1 MPNIKSRKRKG
12 YWSNHTPRPARVIAS
27 LYTAVIVFGGLLLT
41 LPVSRS
47 DNKLGGLLEGM
58 FTSVSAV
65 CVTGLSTVNVE
76 TYWTP
81 FGHLVILLL
90 IKIGGL
96 GILALATLIGV
107 LLARRVGMRTTM
119 LGATE
124 SSNMSSGDIRK
135 TIRTI
140 VIVASSIEAVSA
152 TVMTLRFWTGY
163 HYDLGK
169 SIWYGVFH
177 SVSAFNNA
185 GFALYGDS
193 LMKFQADPWII
204 LPICA
209 NVILGG
215 LGFFVVFEI
224 GRRLA
229 GRVEARRVGGI
240 IESKLHW
247 TLTTRIV
254 LWATAFLLI
263 GGTLY
268 FLFIEWN
275 NPKTLGPM
283 DFGTKLMSAFALSV
297 LARTAG
303 FNSVDISALD
313 PTSWL
318 GTDILM
324 FIGGGSGGTAGGIK
338 VTTATVLIFIVWTEI
353 RGDTAVNIGERRLPR
368 SIQRQAL
375 TLVSLAFVTVIGAM
389 MVLHLITPFSTDQLI
404 FEVIS
409 AFGTVGLSTGIT
421 PAMPMFG
428 QLVLMALMFIGRLGT
443 VVVASSLAARVTHV
457 HYELPKE
464 RPLIG

>member
-1 MPNIKSRKRKG
+1 M
-12 YWSNHTPRPARVIAS
+12 
-27 LYTAVIVFGGLLLT
+27 GGF
-41 LPVSRS
+41 
-47 DNKLGGLLEGM
+47 LEAM

-81 FGHLVILLL
+81 FGHLIILLL

-96 GILALATLIGV
+96 GILALATLIGF
-107 LLARRVGMRTTM
+107 LLARRVGMRATM

-124 SSNMSSGDIRK
+124 SSNMRMGDIRK
-135 TIRTI
+135 TIARI
-140 VIVASSIEAVSA
+140 VIVASSIEAISA
-152 TVMTLRFWTGY
+152 VFLTVRFWTGY
-163 HYDLGK
+163 EYDLGK
-169 SIWYGVFH
+169 AIWYGTFH

-185 GFALYGDS
+185 GFALFSDSVMRFQGDAWV
-193 LMKFQADPWII
+193 M
-204 LPICA
+204 LPICI

-215 LGFFVVFEI
+215 LGFLVLFEL

-229 GRVEARRVGGI
+229 GRVESRRVGGM

-254 LWATAFLLI
+254 LWGSLI
-263 GGTLY
+263 LVVGGTLF
-268 FLFIEWN
+268 FLFSEWE

-283 DFGTKLMSAFALSV
+283 DLGVKILSAFALSV
-297 LARTAG
+297 FARTAG

-318 GTDILM
+318 AHDIMM
-324 FIGGGSGGTAGGIK
+324 FIGGGSGSTAGGIK
-338 VTTATVLIFIVWTEI
+338 VTTAAVLLFIVWTEI
-353 RGDTAVNIGERRLPR
+353 RGDTAVNIGNRRLPR

-375 TLVSLAFVTVIGAM
+375 TLISLSFLAVIAAT
-389 MVLHLITPFSTDQLI
+389 MVLHVLTPFTTDQII

-421 PAMPMFG
+421 GLMPPMA
-428 QLVLMALMFIGRLGT
+428 QVVLMILMFVGRLGT

>member
-1 MPNIKSRKRKG
+1 VPILKSEGRRADWRKVA
-12 YWSNHTPRPARVIAS
+12 SSPARIIAS
-27 LYTAVIVFGGLLLT
+27 LYLAVITLGGLVLT

-47 DNKLGGLLEGM
+47 EGKFGGLIEAM
-58 FTSVSAV
+58 FTSVSAI
-65 CVTGLSTVNVE
+65 CVTGFSTVNVE

-90 IKIGGL
+90 IKTGGL

-107 LLARRVGMRTTM
+107 LFARRVGMRATM
-119 LGATE
+119 LGAAE

-135 TIRTI
+135 TIRKV
-140 VIVASSIEAVSA
+140 VIVAGAIETVTAV
-152 TVMTLRFWTGY
+152 VLTLRFLTEY
-163 HYDLGK
+163 HYELGK
-169 SIWYGVFH
+169 SIWYGTFH
-177 SVSAFNNA
+177 SISAFNNA
-185 GFALYGDS
+185 GFSLFGDN
-193 LMKFQADPWII
+193 LMRFQSDPWII
-204 LPICA
+204 LPVSWNII
-209 NVILGG
+209 VGG
-215 LGFFVVFEI
+215 LGFFVVFEV

-229 GRVEARRVGGI
+229 GRVEARRVGGV

-254 LWATAFLLI
+254 LWATVILLI

-275 NPKTLGPM
+275 NAETLGPM
-283 DFGTKLMSAFALSV
+283 DIGSKVLSAFALSV
-297 LARTAG
+297 FARTAG

-313 PTSWL
+313 PASWL

-338 VTTATVLIFIVWTEI
+338 VTTATILIFIVWTEI

-375 TLVSLAFVTVIGAM
+375 TLISLAFVTVIGS
-389 MVLHLITPFSTDQLI
+389 VVLLHLTTPFSTDQII

-409 AFGTVGLSTGIT
+409 AFGTVGVSTGIT
-421 PAMPMFG
+421 A
-428 QLVLMALMFIGRLGT
+428 QLPVFAQFVLMALMFIGRLGT
-443 VVVASSLAARVTHV
+443 IVVASSLAARVTHV

>member
-1 MPNIKSRKRKG
+1 MKKHRRVS
-12 YWSNHTPRPARVIAS
+12 WHNHTPRPARTIAS
-27 LYTAVIVFGGLLLT
+27 LYLAVITLGGLLLT

-47 DNKLGGLLEGM
+47 SGKLGGLLEAM
-58 FTSVSAV
+58 FTAVSAV

-81 FGHLVILLL
+81 IGHLIILLL

-107 LLARRVGMRTTM
+107 LFARRVGMRTTM

-135 TIRTI
+135 TIRKI
-140 VIVASSIEAVSA
+140 VLVASSIEALSA
-152 TVMTLRFWTGY
+152 TVLTLRFWTEY
-163 HYDLGK
+163 HYDLAK

-185 GFALYGDS
+185 GFALYGDN
-193 LMKFQADPWII
+193 LMRFQADPWII
-204 LPICA
+204 LPISW
-209 NVILGG
+209 NIVVGG

-224 GRRLA
+224 GRRIS

-247 TLTTRIV
+247 TLTSRIV
-254 LWATAFLLI
+254 LWATAVLLV

-268 FLFIEWN
+268 FLFVEWG

-283 DFGTKLMSAFALSV
+283 DFGTKLLSAFALSV
-297 LARTAG
+297 FARTAG
-303 FNSVDISALD
+303 FNSVDLAALD

-353 RGDTAVNIGERRLPR
+353 RGDTAVNIGARRLPR

-375 TLVSLAFVTVIGAM
+375 TLISLAFVTVIGATM
-389 MVLHLITPFSTDQLI
+389 LLHLTTPFNTDQLI

-409 AFGTVGLSTGIT
+409 AFGTVGVSTGIT
-421 PAMPMFG
+421 PAMPVFG
-428 QLVLMALMFIGRLGT
+428 QFVLMALMFIGRLGT
-443 VVVASSLAARVTHV
+443 VVVATSLAARVTHV

>member
-1 MPNIKSRKRKG
+1 M
-12 YWSNHTPRPARVIAS
+12 
-27 LYTAVIVFGGLLLT
+27 GGF
-41 LPVSRS
+41 
-47 DNKLGGLLEGM
+47 LEAM

-81 FGHLVILLL
+81 FGHLIILLL

-96 GILALATLIGV
+96 GILALATLIGF
-107 LLARRVGMRTTM
+107 LLARRVGMRATM

-124 SSNMSSGDIRK
+124 SSNMRMGDIRK
-135 TIRTI
+135 TIARI

-152 TVMTLRFWTGY
+152 IFLTIRFWTGY
-163 HYDLGK
+163 EYDLGK
-169 SIWYGVFH
+169 AIWYGTFH

-185 GFALYGDS
+185 GFALFSDSVMRFQGDGWV
-193 LMKFQADPWII
+193 M
-204 LPICA
+204 LPLCI

-215 LGFFVVFEI
+215 LGFLVLFEL

-229 GRVEARRVGGI
+229 GRVESRRVGGV

-254 LWATAFLLI
+254 LWGSLI
-263 GGTLY
+263 LVVGGTLF
-268 FLFIEWN
+268 FLFSEWE

-283 DFGTKLMSAFALSV
+283 DLGVKILSAFALSV
-297 LARTAG
+297 FARTAG

-318 GTDILM
+318 AHAIMM
-324 FIGGGSGGTAGGIK
+324 FIGGGSGSTAGGIK
-338 VTTATVLIFIVWTEI
+338 VTTAAVLLFIVWTEI
-353 RGDTAVNIGERRLPR
+353 RGDTAVNIGNRRLPR

-375 TLVSLAFVTVIGAM
+375 TLISLSFLAVIAAT
-389 MVLHLITPFSTDQLI
+389 MVLHLLTPFTTDQII

-421 PAMPMFG
+421 GLMPPMA
-428 QLVLMALMFIGRLGT
+428 QVVLMILMFVGRLGT

>member
-1 MPNIKSRKRKG
+1 MPILKSKHRRVG
-12 YWSNHTPRPARVIAS
+12 WHNHTPRPARIIAA
-27 LYTAVIVFGGLLLT
+27 LYLAVITVGGLLLT
-41 LPVSRS
+41 LPVSRTAG
-47 DNKLGGLLEGM
+47 KMGGLIEAM

-107 LLARRVGMRTTM
+107 LFARRVGMRTTM
-119 LGATE
+119 LGAAE
-124 SSNMSSGDIRK
+124 SSNMSTGDIRK
-135 TIRTI
+135 TIRKI
-140 VIVASSIEAVSA
+140 VIVAGSIEAISA
-152 TVMTLRFWTGY
+152 TVLSLRFLTEY

-169 SIWYGVFH
+169 AIWYGTFH

-185 GFALYGDS
+185 GFALYGDGLIS
-193 LMKFQADPWII
+193 FQADPWII
-204 LPICA
+204 LPICW
-209 NVILGG
+209 NIIVGG
-215 LGFFVVFEI
+215 LGFFVVFEV

-254 LWATAFLLI
+254 LWATAFLLV
-263 GGTLY
+263 GGTGY

-275 NPKTLGPM
+275 NVATLGPM
-283 DFGTKLMSAFALSV
+283 DVGTKILSAFALSV
-297 LARTAG
+297 FARTAG

-338 VTTATVLIFIVWTEI
+338 VTTATILVFIVWTEI
-353 RGDTAVNIGERRLPR
+353 RGDTAVNIGDRRLPR

-375 TLVSLAFVTVIGAM
+375 TLISLSFVAVIGSL
-389 MVLHLITPFSTDQLI
+389 VLLHLTTPFSTDQLV

-421 PAMPMFG
+421 PTMPIFG
-428 QLVLMALMFIGRLGT
+428 QFVLMALMFIGRLGT

>member
-1 MPNIKSRKRKG
+1 M
-12 YWSNHTPRPARVIAS
+12 
-27 LYTAVIVFGGLLLT
+27 GGF
-41 LPVSRS
+41 
-47 DNKLGGLLEGM
+47 LEAM

-76 TYWTP
+76 TYWSP
-81 FGHLVILLL
+81 VGHLFILLL

-96 GILALATLIGV
+96 GILALATLIGF
-107 LLARRVGMRTTM
+107 LLARRVGMRATM

-124 SSNMSSGDIRK
+124 SSNMRMGDIRK
-135 TIRTI
+135 TIARI

-152 TVMTLRFWTGY
+152 IFLTVRFWTGY
-163 HYDLGK
+163 EYDLGK
-169 SIWYGVFH
+169 AIWYGTFH

-185 GFALYGDS
+185 GFALFGDS
-193 LMKFQADPWII
+193 VMRFQGDAWVM
-204 LPICA
+204 LPLCI

-215 LGFFVVFEI
+215 LGFLVLFEL

-229 GRVEARRVGGI
+229 GRVESRRVGGI

-254 LWATAFLLI
+254 LWGSLI
-263 GGTLY
+263 LVVGGTLF
-268 FLFIEWN
+268 FLFSEWE

-283 DFGTKLMSAFALSV
+283 DLGVKVLSAFALSV
-297 LARTAG
+297 FARTAG

-318 GTDILM
+318 AHDILM
-324 FIGGGSGGTAGGIK
+324 FIGGGSGSTAGGIK
-338 VTTATVLIFIVWTEI
+338 VTTAAVLLFIVWTEI
-353 RGDTAVNIGERRLPR
+353 RGDTAVNIGNRRLPR

-375 TLVSLAFVTVIGAM
+375 TLISLSFLAVIAATM
-389 MVLHLITPFSTDQLI
+389 LLHLLTPFTTDQII

-409 AFGTVGLSTGIT
+409 AFGTVGLTTGIT
-421 PAMPMFG
+421 GLMPPMA
-428 QLVLMALMFIGRLGT
+428 QVVLMVLMFVGRLGT

>member
-1 MPNIKSRKRKG
+1 M
-12 YWSNHTPRPARVIAS
+12 
-27 LYTAVIVFGGLLLT
+27 GGF
-41 LPVSRS
+41 
-47 DNKLGGLLEGM
+47 LEAM

-81 FGHLVILLL
+81 FGHLIILLL

-96 GILALATLIGV
+96 GILALATLIGF
-107 LLARRVGMRTTM
+107 LLARRVGMRATM

-124 SSNMSSGDIRK
+124 SSNMRMGDIRK
-135 TIRTI
+135 TIARI

-152 TVMTLRFWTGY
+152 IFLTIRFWTGY
-163 HYDLGK
+163 EYDLGK
-169 SIWYGVFH
+169 AIWYGTFH

-185 GFALYGDS
+185 GFALFSDSVMRFQGDGWV
-193 LMKFQADPWII
+193 M
-204 LPICA
+204 LPLCI

-215 LGFFVVFEI
+215 LGFLVLFEL
-224 GRRLA
+224 GRRQA
-229 GRVEARRVGGI
+229 GRVESRRVGGV

-254 LWATAFLLI
+254 LWGSLI
-263 GGTLY
+263 LVVGGTLF
-268 FLFIEWN
+268 FLFSEWE

-283 DFGTKLMSAFALSV
+283 DLGVKILSAFALSV
-297 LARTAG
+297 FARTAG

-318 GTDILM
+318 AHDIMM
-324 FIGGGSGGTAGGIK
+324 FIGGGSGSTAGGIK
-338 VTTATVLIFIVWTEI
+338 VTTAAVLLFIVWTEI
-353 RGDTAVNIGERRLPR
+353 RGDTAVNIGNRRLPR

-375 TLVSLAFVTVIGAM
+375 TLISLSFLAVIAAT
-389 MVLHLITPFSTDQLI
+389 MVLHLLTPFTTDQII

-421 PAMPMFG
+421 GLMPPMA
-428 QLVLMALMFIGRLGT
+428 QVVLMILMFVGRLGT

-457 HYELPKE
+457 HYELSKE

>member
-1 MPNIKSRKRKG
+1 M
-12 YWSNHTPRPARVIAS
+12 
-27 LYTAVIVFGGLLLT
+27 
-41 LPVSRS
+41 
-47 DNKLGGLLEGM
+47 
-58 FTSVSAV
+58 
-65 CVTGLSTVNVE
+65 TGLSTVNVE

-81 FGHLVILLL
+81 FGQLVILLL

-96 GILALATLIGV
+96 GILALATMIGV
-107 LLARRVGMRTTM
+107 LFARRVGMRTTM

-124 SSNMSSGDIRK
+124 SSNMSTGDIRK
-135 TIRTI
+135 TIRKV
-140 VIVASSIEAVSA
+140 VIVAGSIEAFSA
-152 TVMTLRFWTGY
+152 TILSLRFLTEY

-169 SIWYGVFH
+169 SVWYGTFH

-185 GFALYGDS
+185 GFALYGDN
-193 LMKFQADPWII
+193 LMQFQSDPWII
-204 LPICA
+204 LPICW
-209 NVILGG
+209 NIILGG

-254 LWATAFLLI
+254 LWATAILLV
-263 GGTLY
+263 GGTGF

-275 NPKTLGPM
+275 NAATIGPM
-283 DFGTKLMSAFALSV
+283 DLGSKILSAFALSV
-297 LARTAG
+297 FARTAG
-303 FNSVDISALD
+303 FNSVDLSLLD

-338 VTTATVLIFIVWTEI
+338 VTTATILIFIVWTEI

-375 TLVSLAFVTVIGAM
+375 TLISLSFVTVIAAV
-389 MVLHLITPFSTDQLI
+389 MVLHLTTPFSTDQLI
-404 FEVIS
+404 FEAIS
-409 AFGTVGLSTGIT
+409 AFGTVGLTTGIT
-421 PAMPMFG
+421 PTMPVFG
-428 QLVLMALMFIGRLGT
+428 QFVLMALMFIGRLGT
-443 VVVASSLAARVTHV
+443 IVVASSLAARVTHV

>member
-1 MPNIKSRKRKG
+1 M
-12 YWSNHTPRPARVIAS
+12 
-27 LYTAVIVFGGLLLT
+27 GGF
-41 LPVSRS
+41 
-47 DNKLGGLLEGM
+47 LEAM

-81 FGHLVILLL
+81 FGHLIILLL

-96 GILALATLIGV
+96 GILALATLIGF
-107 LLARRVGMRTTM
+107 LLARRVGMRATM

-124 SSNMSSGDIRK
+124 SSNMRMGDIRK
-135 TIRTI
+135 TIARI
-140 VIVASSIEAVSA
+140 VIVASSIEAISA
-152 TVMTLRFWTGY
+152 VFLTVRFWTGY
-163 HYDLGK
+163 EYDLGK
-169 SIWYGVFH
+169 AIWYGTFH

-185 GFALYGDS
+185 GFALFSDSVMRFQGDAWV
-193 LMKFQADPWII
+193 M
-204 LPICA
+204 LPICI

-215 LGFFVVFEI
+215 LGFLVLFEL

-229 GRVEARRVGGI
+229 GRVESRRVGGM

-254 LWATAFLLI
+254 LWGSLI
-263 GGTLY
+263 LVVGGTLF
-268 FLFIEWN
+268 FLFSEWE

-283 DFGTKLMSAFALSV
+283 DLGVKLLSAFALSV
-297 LARTAG
+297 FARTAG

-318 GTDILM
+318 AHDIMM
-324 FIGGGSGGTAGGIK
+324 FIGGGSGSTAGGIK
-338 VTTATVLIFIVWTEI
+338 VTTAAVLLFIVWTEI
-353 RGDTAVNIGERRLPR
+353 RGDTAVNIGNRRLPR

-375 TLVSLAFVTVIGAM
+375 TLISLSFLAVIAAT
-389 MVLHLITPFSTDQLI
+389 MVLHVLTPFTTDQII

-421 PAMPMFG
+421 GLMPPMA
-428 QLVLMALMFIGRLGT
+428 QVVLMILMFVGRLGT

>member
-1 MPNIKSRKRKG
+1 M
-12 YWSNHTPRPARVIAS
+12 
-27 LYTAVIVFGGLLLT
+27 GGF
-41 LPVSRS
+41 
-47 DNKLGGLLEGM
+47 LEAM

-81 FGHLVILLL
+81 FGHLIILLL

-96 GILALATLIGV
+96 GILALATLIGF
-107 LLARRVGMRTTM
+107 LLARRVGMRATM

-124 SSNMSSGDIRK
+124 SSNMRMGDIRK
-135 TIRTI
+135 TIARI

-152 TVMTLRFWTGY
+152 IFLTIRFWTGY
-163 HYDLGK
+163 EYDLGK
-169 SIWYGVFH
+169 AIWYGTFH

-185 GFALYGDS
+185 GFALFSDSVMRFQGDGWV
-193 LMKFQADPWII
+193 M
-204 LPICA
+204 LPLCI

-215 LGFFVVFEI
+215 LGFLVLFEL

-229 GRVEARRVGGI
+229 GRVESRRVGGV

-254 LWATAFLLI
+254 LWGSLI
-263 GGTLY
+263 LVVGGTLF
-268 FLFIEWN
+268 FLFSEWE

-283 DFGTKLMSAFALSV
+283 DLGVKILSAFALSV
-297 LARTAG
+297 FARTAG

-318 GTDILM
+318 AHDIMM
-324 FIGGGSGGTAGGIK
+324 FIGGGSGSTAGGIK
-338 VTTATVLIFIVWTEI
+338 VTTAAVLLFIVWTEI
-353 RGDTAVNIGERRLPR
+353 RGDTAVNIGNRRLPR

-375 TLVSLAFVTVIGAM
+375 TLISLSFLAVIAAT
-389 MVLHLITPFSTDQLI
+389 MVLHLLTPFTTDQII

-421 PAMPMFG
+421 GLMPPMA
-428 QLVLMALMFIGRLGT
+428 QVVLMILMFVGRLGT